1 MKDLMGLMKQAQA
14 MQQKMAEA
22 QSKLDEAEVT
32 GEAGA
37 GLITVTMDGDAQTP
51 TFRLKVTGSTTK
63 VPALVL
69 EMTSGKEPERID
81 AQLPAVGVGLWREH
95 EGELADVQAL
105 VVCEGACGPHLS
117 KVREPTIAIRNM
129 LQIRKRCAGAE

>member
-37 GLITVTMDGDAQTP
+37 GLITVIMTAKGDMKRVSIDKSLIDP
-51 TFRLKVTGSTTK
+51 
-63 VPALVL
+63 
-69 EMTSGKEPERID
+69 EEPEILEDLILAAHAD
-81 AQLPAVGVGLWREH
+81 ARRKAEERQQEILKDAAGGMELPPGM
-95 EGELADVQAL
+95 
-105 VVCEGACGPHLS
+105 
-117 KVREPTIAIRNM
+117 NM
-129 LQIRKRCAGAE
+129 PF

>member
-37 GLITVTMDGDAQTP
+37 GLITVTMTAKGDMKRVSIDKSLIDP
-51 TFRLKVTGSTTK
+51 
-63 VPALVL
+63 
-69 EMTSGKEPERID
+69 EEPEILEDLILAAHAD
-81 AQLPAVGVGLWREH
+81 ARRKAEARQQEILKDAAGGLELPPGM
-95 EGELADVQAL
+95 
-105 VVCEGACGPHLS
+105 
-117 KVREPTIAIRNM
+117 NM
-129 LQIRKRCAGAE
+129 PF

>member
-37 GLITVTMDGDAQTP
+37 GLIAVTMTAKGDMKRVSIDKSLIDP
-51 TFRLKVTGSTTK
+51 
-63 VPALVL
+63 
-69 EMTSGKEPERID
+69 EEPEILEDLILAAHAD
-81 AQLPAVGVGLWREH
+81 ARRKAEERQQDILKDAAGGMELPPGM
-95 EGELADVQAL
+95 
-105 VVCEGACGPHLS
+105 
-117 KVREPTIAIRNM
+117 NM
-129 LQIRKRCAGAE
+129 PF